1 MGYLSDLISD
11 STPVIKLRND
21 RSVTEEEKN
30 HILGNIIASKSRK
43 EEYLK
48 MIYLMN
54 NTWYYFKKE
63 SGNDAYPFH
72 LINELMGSYLAKTLG
87 LKSLDFSIAKT
98 KTETG
103 LLSPNFKEEGYS
115 YCFGD
120 YYQKVLEAKIN
131 RFHDLSV
138 KGIHRLSILCPNEEN
153 ASKLIDE
160 FLNMV
165 ALDTYM
171 LQTDRGPANIQFV
184 INHESKEVSLSAI
197 YDYANCKSSE
207 NCHNLFL
214 KNCIAT
220 VMDLTI
226 PEFVKEFPQFKEYLV
241 FLIEQGYL
249 STWNTICDD
258 FSFNRDSEAYETVTN
273 YFKDKEEFQ
282 KNYLY
287 SLIKKDPK

>member
-21 RSVTEEEKN
+21 RHVTEEEKSK
-30 HILGNIIASKSRK
+30 ILGNIIASGNRK
-43 EEYLK
+43 KEYLQ
-48 MIYLMN
+48 MIYLMD

-98 KTETG
+98 KTDTG
-103 LLSPNFKEEGYS
+103 ILSPNF
-115 YCFGD
+115 
-120 YYQKVLEAKIN
+120 Q
-131 RFHDLSV
+131 FHDLSV
-138 KGIHRLSILCPNEEN
+138 KGIHRLSVLCPNEEN
-153 ASKLIDE
+153 ASILINE

-171 LQTDRGPANIQFV
+171 LQTDRGPANIQFA
-184 INHESKEVSLSAI
+184 INKESKEVSLSAI
-197 YDYANCKSSE
+197 YDYANCLSSE
-207 NCHNLFL
+207 NCNHLFL

-226 PEFVKEFPQFKEYLV
+226 PEFIKEFPQFKEYLV

-249 STWNTICDD
+249 STWNKICDD
-258 FSFNRDSEAYETVTN
+258 YSFNRESPTYETVTN

-282 KNYLY
+282 KEYLY
-287 SLIKKDPK
+287 SLMKK